1 MKDISIENIA
11 DNIRQGKVSF
21 LVGAGI
27 SYNSGVPIVGYIS
40 DDNIIISGI
49 ETHILD
55 KLDFSVKEIKQFSKI
70 PFETF
75 FEVLINNG
83 INIKRF
89 VNIFNAKPSKFHHFL
104 AETSN
109 LIPINIG
116 TTNFDDCIE
125 KAYTERG
132 FEYNIIT
139 KEFIELCD
147 RNIWKFHGS
156 IDNIEDL
163 GITIKNITSK
173 KNFNE
178 RIKLVNQFIS
188 QSDCI
193 IVCGYSCSDIFDL
206 KPAFAN
212 YELKK
217 ERDIIYISHKNDKT
231 FTPIFEKKAEYA
243 KVDEMFDGY
252 NLSIIECD
260 TNEFIDEITRHL
272 NLNVSEVKTSN
283 YDWERIIDQCIEEF
297 DSFRK
302 YKIKA
307 NLYYQIE
314 SFQKS
319 IECLEMALRNA
330 SDLDQQLACIR
341 SIGWTYYRLDDIND
355 ALHHLKQLLKDD
367 NVLSQKFPEH
377 YANIYSH
384 LGVCYTIKE
393 EYETAKEYYYRSK
406 DIAEKFNLT
415 WALGQ
420 VLINIG
426 ELYKRQRKH
435 NEAIE
440 STFQALNILEDNG
453 YLEHVGICY
462 ANLSVIYA
470 KQKEYPKAFEFSK
483 HAIAV
488 AKNLG
493 NTEVLKRRNNILND
507 IYTKRL
513 FEHFDKLYAQSKLII
528 DRPRGSVH
536 PRYPQIVYKLDYG
549 YLDGTKSSDNEGIDV
564 WLGTDAEQK
573 LDAIVCTSDLVKKDS
588 EIKLLIGCTPTEK
601 SYIKSF
607 YNEWPQMGGILI
619 ERDDSKI
626 K

>member
-1 MKDISIENIA
+1 MKDKYINSIV
-11 DNIRQGKVSF
+11 DNIKQGKVSF

-40 DDNIIISGI
+40 DDYEIIYGI
-49 ETHILD
+49 ETYILK
-55 KLDFSVKEIKQFSKI
+55 KLRFPVNEIKQFSKI
-70 PFETF
+70 PFEKF
-75 FEVLINNG
+75 FEVLIRNE
-83 INIKRF
+83 INIERF
-89 VNIFNAKPSKFHHFL
+89 TDIFKAKPSLFHHFL
-104 AETSN
+104 AELSN
-109 LIPINIG
+109 LTPINIG

-125 KAYTERG
+125 KAFTERG
-132 FEYNIIT
+132 FEYRIIT
-139 KEFIELCD
+139 KEFKELCD
-147 RNIWKFHGS
+147 RNIWKFHGA
-156 IDNIEDL
+156 INNIEDL

-178 RIKLVNQFIS
+178 RIKLINQFIS
-188 QSDCI
+188 RSDCI

-206 KPAFAN
+206 TPAFIN

-217 ERDIIYISHKNDKT
+217 AKDILYISHKNDKT
-231 FTPIFEKKAEYA
+231 FTLISEKKPEYA
-243 KVDEMFDGY
+243 KVYEMFSSY

-260 TNEFIDEITRHL
+260 TNKFIDEITCRL
-272 NLNVSEVKTSN
+272 NINGLEVKKRN
-283 YDWERIIDQCIEEF
+283 CNWKRIINQCIVDF
-297 DSFRK
+297 DSFHK

-314 SFQKS
+314 NYQKS
-319 IECLEMALRNA
+319 IECLERAMRYA
-330 SDLDQQLACIR
+330 SDLDQKLACKR
-341 SIGWTYYRLDDIND
+341 SIGWTYCELNDINN

-426 ELYKRQRKH
+426 ELYKRQEKY

-440 STFQALNILEDNG
+440 STVHALNILEDNG
-453 YLEHVGICY
+453 YLEDVGICY

-470 KQKEYPKAFEFSK
+470 KQKEYSKAFEFSK

-493 NTEVLKRRNNILND
+493 NTKVLERRNNTLND
-507 IYTKRL
+507 IYNKRL
-513 FEHFDKLYAQSKLII
+513 FEHYDKLYAQSKII
-528 DRPRGSVH
+528 VDRPKGSEH
-536 PRYPQIVYKLDYG
+536 PRYPQIVYELDYG

-564 WLGTDAEQK
+564 WLGTDAKQE
-573 LDAIVCTSDLVKKDS
+573 LDAIVCTVDLVKKDS
-588 EIKLLIGCTPTEK
+588 EIKLLIGCTPAEK

-619 ERDDSKI
+619 ERESKI
-626 K
+626 